1 MAVPGQENLIP
12 MSERSKE
19 EVREIARK
27 GGINSGE
34 TRRKKKTMRETL
46 EQMLDE
52 VAKIE
57 GNDNK
62 LTYRELATL
71 GLLKGAVQGNNANY
85 KTILETIG
93 EITEESN
100 VSIPTLKIEINDNS
114 KLEGVMYQED
124 RHNEDDNR

>member
-1 MAVPGQENLIP
+1 MANPNPKTDHLNHTLTP
-12 MSERSKE
+12 KE
-19 EVREIARK
+19 QSM
-27 GGINSGE
+27 GGIASGE
-34 TRRKKKTMRETL
+34 ARRQKKTMRETL
-46 EQMLDE
+46 EAMLDE

-93 EITEESN
+93 EIQEESS
-100 VSIPTLKIEINDNS
+100 VSVPTLKIEINDNS
-114 KLEGVMYQED
+114 KLEGVMYEAD
-124 RHNEDDNR
+124 RHNEDDNRQ

>member
-1 MAVPGQENLIP
+1 MANPSTLVPEAHKLTVEDQSN
-12 MSERSKE
+12 
-19 EVREIARK
+19 
-27 GGINSGE
+27 GGKASVE
-34 TRRKKKTMRETL
+34 ARRKKKTMRETL
-46 EQMLDE
+46 EAMLDE

-114 KLEGVMYQED
+114 KLEGVMYEED
-124 RHNEDDNR
+124 RHNEDDNRQ

>member
-19 EVREIARK
+19 EVRAIARK

-46 EQMLDE
+46 EMMLEE
-52 VAKIE
+52 VADIE
-57 GNDNK
+57 GNKNK

-71 GLLKGAVQGNNANY
+71 GLLKGAVVGNNANY

-93 EITEESN
+93 ELQEGQTTTT
-100 VSIPTLKIEINDNS
+100 PTIKIEINDNS
-114 KLEGVMYQED
+114 KLEGVMYEEN
-124 RHNEDDNR
+124 RHNENDK

>member
-46 EQMLDE
+46 EMMLEE
-52 VAKIE
+52 VADIE
-57 GNDNK
+57 GNKNK

-71 GLLKGAVQGNNANY
+71 GLLKGAVVGNNANY

-93 EITEESN
+93 ELQEGQTTTP
-100 VSIPTLKIEINDNS
+100 PTIKIEINDNS
-114 KLEGVMYQED
+114 KLEGVMYEEN
-124 RHNEDDNR
+124 RHNENDK

>member
-34 TRRKKKTMRETL
+34 TRRRKKTMRETL

-52 VAKIE
+52 VANIE
-57 GNDNK
+57 GNKDK
-62 LTYRELATL
+62 LTYRQLATL

-93 EITEESN
+93 EIQESQTT
-100 VSIPTLKIEINDNS
+100 IAPTLKVEIIDNG
-114 KLEGVMYQED
+114 KLEETLYEENK
-124 RHNEDDNR
+124 HN

>member
-1 MAVPGQENLIP
+1 MANPSTLVPEAHKLTVEDQ
-12 MSERSKE
+12 SKGGKASA
-19 EVREIARK
+19 EVRRQ
-27 GGINSGE
+27 
-34 TRRKKKTMRETL
+34 KKTMRETL
-46 EQMLDE
+46 EAMLDE

-93 EITEESN
+93 EIQEESS
-100 VSIPTLKIEINDNS
+100 VGIPTLKIEINDNS
-114 KLEGVMYQED
+114 KLEGVMYEENK
-124 RHNEDDNR
+124 HNENDK